1 MQTRRRRK
9 DDIPPSSACVRKL
22 VPSFVIP
29 RGANF
34 VLVVFVVSIVFVV
47 LNFLLVKIEYFD
59 ECVVREYTDARID
72 TYSLEP

>member
-1 MQTRRRRK
+1 M
-9 DDIPPSSACVRKL
+9 RKL
-22 VPSFVIP
+22 VPSFVIL